1 MNPTTFNRRSTQ
13 LIKQIADHPHKQ
25 ELLDLMYDQ
34 LSDELAVTYARRE
47 PITSGADCA

>member
-1 MNPTTFNRRSTQ
+1 MNPTTFNRRSTL

-34 LSDELAVTYARRE
+34 LADELSVNYERTVTDC
-47 PITSGADCA
+47 GADCS

>member
-1 MNPTTFNRRSTQ
+1 MNPTTFKRRSTL

-34 LSDELAVTYARRE
+34 LADELAVNYERTV
-47 PITSGADCA
+47 TDCGADCS